1 MPLAAT
7 DRLRLPNQHNSYPH
21 RYTDVAELY
30 QLPTARCQ
38 VSLVGYE
45 GEENACDVYRATS
58 VILTRF
64 HFEFDWL
71 RIAARALRYR
81 VHICIPEDVT
91 GSGSLLV

>member
-1 MPLAAT
+1 MLQSYVSCPLPDAKC
-7 DRLRLPNQHNSYPH
+7 R
-21 RYTDVAELY
+21 
-30 QLPTARCQ
+30 
-38 VSLVGYE
+38 SLVTYE
-45 GEENACDVYRATS
+45 GKENACDVYRATS

-71 RIAARALRYR
+71 RIAARALRYH